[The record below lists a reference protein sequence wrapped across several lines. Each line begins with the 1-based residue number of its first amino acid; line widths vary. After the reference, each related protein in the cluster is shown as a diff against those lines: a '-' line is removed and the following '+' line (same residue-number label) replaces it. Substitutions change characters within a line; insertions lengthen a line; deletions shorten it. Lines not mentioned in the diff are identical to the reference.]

1 MKKVVFIMFLL
12 LVALVGCNNQ
22 NSPDNILKKAS
33 DLVTLPSTTTENL
46 ELPSTVNV
54 DNQIVSI
61 TWESSNQ
68 AVITND
74 GVVQQMLLIKRLL

>member
-22 NSPDNILKKAS
+22 NSPDNVLKKAS

-46 ELPSTVNV
+46 ELPDRKS
-54 DNQIVSI
+54 
-61 TWESSNQ
+61 
-68 AVITND
+68 
-74 GVVQQMLLIKRLL
+74 VV